1 MGTVKLSNKGRYAIR
16 ALFDIAFFNEGRPTQ
31 IRDISERQGIPSR
44 FLEQIFQDLKRAGIV
59 SAKRGPQGGYTLSKR
74 PSEISLGEVIRGLE
88 GPIALGEAKDAEA
101 RRKSPQ
107 DGIRVIESVL
117 SDLSRKVEACFD
129 ETSIA
134 DVCERAEQQGMRAS
148 NEQRYVYVI

>member
-1 MGTVKLSNKGRYAIR
+1 M
-16 ALFDIAFFNEGRPTQ
+16 LFR
-31 IRDISERQGIPSR
+31 S
-44 FLEQIFQDLKRAGIV
+44 V